1 MSLKYNTTG
10 LLFQQFSIPTPIMR
24 YCSLTFKEYKYLT
37 ANIGH
42 LTMGHVVV
50 KDEND
55 QVVPVED
62 LLACI
67 PNCFHF
73 DL

>member
-1 MSLKYNTTG
+1 MQLRPKIIRCNIDNLG
-10 LLFQQFSIPTPIMR
+10 LLYPCT
-24 YCSLTFKEYKYLT
+24 LTFKEYKFLT
-37 ANIGH
+37 TNIGH
-42 LTMGHVVV
+42 LTLGNTIV

-67 PNCFHF
+67 PNCYHF